1 MINSLKV
8 GNIIK
13 QIVEDIQEKNVDS
26 KALSFEIT
34 DNDYNIVITVEVNK
48 E

>member
-13 QIVEDIQEKNVDS
+13 QIVEDIQEQNVDS